1 MKRYTELSRKYLSR
15 RLRRTLYTLLGV
27 ALAVAFITAIMITF
41 ESIEASELQSME
53 NSVGRYHGKVVET
66 SESELMD
73 LKIHVLIEKLGIQ
86 KIAGT
91 IEFPEEKASL
101 FVEEANEL
109 TLNLRGKSIE
119 EGRLPEKPGEIALDS
134 FSAQLLGITPETGQM
149 VSLDIGGKKRTY
161 EVVGIVSK
169 ARQESAMSKAFVE
182 ISPDEFSEISE
193 ESRVVK
199 NAYFTVDAPNNGIRA
214 AALKVASDLKIRDK
228 TTYNGSLI
236 YFLENLSPVN
246 WPAVV
251 LGLLVAVASM
261 VSIYNTVQI
270 SVLERIREFGLLRA
284 AGATPAQIRKVVF
297 RESILVSLVGIPLG
311 LATGVLLSFAI
322 ALYAGSQLTGLG
334 GFSTMITPLSLLL
347 GTILGFL
354 SVVVSS
360 LIPALRAGKVSP
372 VEAMRQYGVEPSDF
386 EVKGIV
392 EGQSSSREKI
402 PLKLAKRNM
411 RRNLRTTIISV
422 ISMTMAATLFIAFS
436 YFAANF
442 DTERIARGVVKSD
455 FSIRVASMYDDG
467 PDEETIEEILSF
479 EDVQTVAAAK
489 FITGRLLTEW
499 EDRDLDNKSFATFS
513 TPEAGM
519 RATIVDNSGMFMALL
534 AYNDL
539 GIELMKTK
547 VISGSIDLTRATS
560 EPVIIIDIENSNKHG
575 IEAGDRVLLK
585 TYYLNESMVQ
595 VPVASEFVV
604 AAVVQELPSVVG
616 YTVEGGILVA
626 ACSEKI
632 IEVFRP
638 ESDDVHLTMM
648 DYMDHYSYVDIYL
661 RRGSD
666 AEALESTIKAIA
678 DRYRNSTFISYSE
691 YKKETED
698 AISTLSTLVYGLIAI
713 VGFIGI
719 CGITNTI
726 NTTIIL
732 RRREFGILRAVGMTG
747 KQLKAMLIY
756 EGLIFGFIS
765 AVSSVVL
772 GLILSYTVYSL
783 LRSEMSHLNW
793 SIPWMG
799 IVLAVAGAIGAGIL
813 TTLASSRKVTSLS
826 ITESIRTIE

>member
-1 MKRYTELSRKYLSR
+1 
-15 RLRRTLYTLLGV
+15 
-27 ALAVAFITAIMITF
+27 
-41 ESIEASELQSME
+41 
-53 NSVGRYHGKVVET
+53 
-66 SESELMD
+66 
-73 LKIHVLIEKLGIQ
+73 
-86 KIAGT
+86 
-91 IEFPEEKASL
+91 
-101 FVEEANEL
+101 
-109 TLNLRGKSIE
+109 
-119 EGRLPEKPGEIALDS
+119 
-134 FSAQLLGITPETGQM
+134 
-149 VSLDIGGKKRTY
+149 
-161 EVVGIVSK
+161 
-169 ARQESAMSKAFVE
+169 
-182 ISPDEFSEISE
+182 
-193 ESRVVK
+193 
-199 NAYFTVDAPNNGIRA
+199 
-214 AALKVASDLKIRDK
+214 
-228 TTYNGSLI
+228 LI

-322 ALYAGSQLTGLG
+322 ALYAGSQFTGLG
-334 GFSTMITPLSLLL
+334 GFATMITPFSLLL
-347 GTILGFL
+347 GAILGFL

-372 VEAMRQYGVEPSDF
+372 VEAMRHYGVEPSDF

-392 EGQSSSREKI
+392 KGQSSSGEKI

-411 RRNLRTTIISV
+411 RRNLRTTTISV

-436 YFAANF
+436 YFAGNF
-442 DTERIARGVVKSD
+442 DTEKIARGVVKSD

-467 PDEETIEEILSF
+467 PDEQTIEEILSF

-499 EDRDLDNKSFATFS
+499 EDRDLDSRSFRTFP

-519 RATIVDNSGMFMALL
+519 RTIIVDNSGMRMALF

-560 EPVIIIDIENSNKHG
+560 EPVIIIDIENSNRHG
-575 IEAGDRVLLK
+575 IKAGDRVLLK
-585 TYYLNESMVQ
+585 TYYLNESMVEI
-595 VPVASEFVV
+595 PVASEFVV

-616 YTVEGGILVA
+616 YTVEGGMVA

-765 AVSSVVL
+765 AVLSVVL

-793 SIPWMG
+793 SIPWIG

>member
-66 SESELMD
+66 SESEIMD
-73 LKIHVLIEKLGIQ
+73 LKIHVLIEELGIQ

-91 IEFPEEKASL
+91 IEFPEERASL
-101 FVEEANEL
+101 FIEEANEL
-109 TLNLRGKSIE
+109 TLNLRGKSIK
-119 EGRLPEKPGEIALDS
+119 EGRLPERPGEIALDS
-134 FSAQLLGITPETGQM
+134 FSAQLLGITPETGQK

-182 ISPDEFSEISE
+182 ISPEEFSEISE

-199 NAYFTVDAPNNGIRA
+199 NAYFTVDAPNNGIRV
-214 AALKVASDLKIRDK
+214 AALKVASDLEIRDK

-334 GFSTMITPLSLLL
+334 GFATMISPLSLLL

-392 EGQSSSREKI
+392 KGQSSSGEKI

-436 YFAANF
+436 YFAGNF

-467 PDEETIEEILSF
+467 PDEQTIEEILSF

-489 FITGRLLTEW
+489 FITGRLLTEY
-499 EDRDLDNKSFATFS
+499 EDQDLDSRSFATFS
-513 TPEAGM
+513 NPEAGM
-519 RATIVDNSGMFMALL
+519 RATMVDNSGMYMALL

-547 VISGSIDLTRATS
+547 VISGSIDLRRATS
-560 EPVIIIDIENSNKHG
+560 ERVIIIDIENSNRHG

-604 AAVVQELPSVVG
+604 AAVVQELPSVA
-616 YTVEGGILVA
+616 YTVEGGILA
-626 ACSEKI
+626 ACSDKI
-632 IEVFRP
+632 IESLRP
-638 ESDDVHLTMM
+638 ENGDVHLTMM

-666 AEALESTIKAIA
+666 AEALESTIEEIA

-698 AISTLSTLVYGLIAI
+698 AINTLSTLVYGLIAI

-732 RRREFGILRAVGMTG
+732 RRREFGILRAIGMTG
-747 KQLKAMLIY
+747 KQLKAMLTY
-756 EGLIFGFIS
+756 EGLIFGLIS

-826 ITESIRTIE
+826 ITESIRTVE

>member
-73 LKIHVLIEKLGIQ
+73 LKIHVLIEELGIQ

-91 IEFPEEKASL
+91 IEFPEERASL
-101 FVEEANEL
+101 LIEEANEL
-109 TLNLRGKSIE
+109 TLNLRGKSVK
-119 EGRLPEKPGEIALDS
+119 EGRLPERPGEIALDS

-182 ISPDEFSEISE
+182 ISPEEFSEISE

-199 NAYFTVDAPNNGIRA
+199 NAYFTVDAPNNGIRV
-214 AALKVASDLKIRDK
+214 AALKVASDLEIRDK

-270 SVLERIREFGLLRA
+270 SVLERIREFGFLRA
-284 AGATPAQIRKVVF
+284 TGATPAQIRKVVF
-297 RESILVSLVGIPLG
+297 RESILVSIVGIPLG

-334 GFSTMITPLSLLL
+334 GFATMISPLSLLL
-347 GTILGFL
+347 GAILGFL

-392 EGQSSSREKI
+392 KGQSSSGEKI

-436 YFAANF
+436 YFAGNF

-467 PDEETIEEILSF
+467 PDEQTIEEILSF

-489 FITGRLLTEW
+489 FITGRLLTEY
-499 EDRDLDNKSFATFS
+499 EDWDLDSRSFATFS
-513 TPEAGM
+513 NPEAGM
-519 RATIVDNSGMFMALL
+519 RATMVDNSGMYIALL

-547 VISGSIDLTRATS
+547 VISGSIDLRRATS
-560 EPVIIIDIENSNKHG
+560 ERVIIIDIENSNRHG

-604 AAVVQELPSVVG
+604 AAVVQELPSVA
-616 YTVEGGILVA
+616 YTVEGGILA
-626 ACSEKI
+626 ACSDKI
-632 IEVFRP
+632 IESLRP
-638 ESDDVHLTMM
+638 ENGDVHLTMM

-666 AEALESTIKAIA
+666 AEALESTIEEIA

-732 RRREFGILRAVGMTG
+732 RRREFGILRAIGMTG
-747 KQLKAMLIY
+747 KQLKAMLTY
-756 EGLIFGFIS
+756 EGLIFGLIS

-793 SIPWMG
+793 SIPWIG

-826 ITESIRTIE
+826 ITESIRTVE

>member
-66 SESELMD
+66 SESEIMD
-73 LKIHVLIEKLGIQ
+73 LKIHVLIEELGIQ
-86 KIAGT
+86 KLAGT
-91 IEFPEEKASL
+91 IEFPEERASL
-101 FVEEANEL
+101 FIEEANEL
-109 TLNLRGKSIE
+109 TLNLRGKSVK
-119 EGRLPEKPGEIALDS
+119 EGRLPERPGEIALDS
-134 FSAQLLGITPETGQM
+134 FSAQLLGITPETGQK
-149 VSLDIGGKKRTY
+149 VSLDIGGGKRTY

-182 ISPDEFSEISE
+182 ISPEEFSEISE

-199 NAYFTVDAPNNGIRA
+199 NAYFTVDAPNNGIRV
-214 AALKVASDLKIRDK
+214 AALKVASDLEIRDK

-334 GFSTMITPLSLLL
+334 GFATMISPLSLLL

-392 EGQSSSREKI
+392 KGQSSSGEKI

-436 YFAANF
+436 YFAGNF

-467 PDEETIEEILSF
+467 PDEQTIEEILSF

-489 FITGRLLTEW
+489 FITGRLLTEY
-499 EDRDLDNKSFATFS
+499 EDGDLDSKSFATFS
-513 TPEAGM
+513 NPEAGM
-519 RATIVDNSGMFMALL
+519 RATMVDNSGMYMALL

-547 VISGSIDLTRATS
+547 VISGSIDLRRATS
-560 EPVIIIDIENSNKHG
+560 ERVIIIDIENSNRHG

-604 AAVVQELPSVVG
+604 AAVVQELPSVA
-616 YTVEGGILVA
+616 YTVEGGILA
-626 ACSEKI
+626 ACSDKI
-632 IEVFRP
+632 IESLRP
-638 ESDDVHLTMM
+638 ENGDVHLTMM

-666 AEALESTIKAIA
+666 AEALESTIEEIA

-732 RRREFGILRAVGMTG
+732 RRREFGILRAIGMTG
-747 KQLKAMLIY
+747 KQLKAMLTY
-756 EGLIFGFIS
+756 EGLIFGLIS

-783 LRSEMSHLNW
+783 LRSGMSHLNW

-826 ITESIRTIE
+826 ITESIRTVE

>member
-66 SESELMD
+66 SESEIMD
-73 LKIHVLIEKLGIQ
+73 LKIHVLIEELGIQ

-91 IEFPEEKASL
+91 IEFPEERASL
-101 FVEEANEL
+101 FIEEANEL
-109 TLNLRGKSIE
+109 TLNLRGKSVK
-119 EGRLPEKPGEIALDS
+119 EGRLPERPGEIALDS
-134 FSAQLLGITPETGQM
+134 FSAQLLGITPETGQK

-182 ISPDEFSEISE
+182 ISPEEFSEISE

-199 NAYFTVDAPNNGIRA
+199 NAYFTVDAPNNGIRV
-214 AALKVASDLKIRDK
+214 AALKVASDLEIRDK

-284 AGATPAQIRKVVF
+284 AGATPAKIRKVVF

-334 GFSTMITPLSLLL
+334 GFATMISPLSLLL

-392 EGQSSSREKI
+392 KGQSSSGEKI

-436 YFAANF
+436 YFAGNF

-467 PDEETIEEILSF
+467 PDEQTIEEILSF

-489 FITGRLLTEW
+489 FITGRLLTEY
-499 EDRDLDNKSFATFS
+499 EDQDLDSRSFATFS
-513 TPEAGM
+513 NPEAGM
-519 RATIVDNSGMFMALL
+519 RATMVDNSGMYMALL

-547 VISGSIDLTRATS
+547 VISGSIDLRRATS
-560 EPVIIIDIENSNKHG
+560 EPVIIIDMENSNRHG

-604 AAVVQELPSVVG
+604 AAVVQELPSVA
-616 YTVEGGILVA
+616 YTVEGGILA
-626 ACSEKI
+626 ACSDKI
-632 IEVFRP
+632 IESLRP
-638 ESDDVHLTMM
+638 ENGDVHLTMM

-666 AEALESTIKAIA
+666 AEALESTIEEIA

-732 RRREFGILRAVGMTG
+732 RRREFGILRAIGMTG
-747 KQLKAMLIY
+747 KQLKAMLTY
-756 EGLIFGFIS
+756 EGLIFGLIS

-783 LRSEMSHLNW
+783 LRSGMSHLNW

-826 ITESIRTIE
+826 ITESIRTVE

>member
-41 ESIEASELQSME
+41 ESIEASQLQSLE

-119 EGRLPEKPGEIALDS
+119 EGRLPEKPGEIAVDS

-182 ISPDEFSEISE
+182 ISPEEFSEISE

-199 NAYFTVDAPNNGIRA
+199 NAYFTVEAPNNGIRA
-214 AALKVASDLKIRDK
+214 AAIKVASDLEIRDK

-322 ALYAGSQLTGLG
+322 ALYAGSQFTGLG
-334 GFSTMITPLSLLL
+334 GFATMITPLSLLL
-347 GTILGFL
+347 GAILGFL

-372 VEAMRQYGVEPSDF
+372 VEAMRYYGVEPSDF

-392 EGQSSSREKI
+392 KGQSSSGEKI

-411 RRNLRTTIISV
+411 RRNLRTTTISV

-436 YFAANF
+436 YFAGNF
-442 DTERIARGVVKSD
+442 DTEKIARGVVKSD

-467 PDEETIEEILSF
+467 PDEQTIEEILSF

-499 EDRDLDNKSFATFS
+499 EDRDLDSRSFRTFP

-519 RATIVDNSGMFMALL
+519 RTIIVDNSGMRMALF

-560 EPVIIIDIENSNKHG
+560 EPVIIIDIENSNRHG
-575 IEAGDRVLLK
+575 IKAGDRVLLK
-585 TYYLNESMVQ
+585 TYYLNESMVEI
-595 VPVASEFVV
+595 PVASEFVV

-616 YTVEGGILVA
+616 YTVEGGMVA

-765 AVSSVVL
+765 AVLSVVL

-793 SIPWMG
+793 SIPWIG

>member
-41 ESIEASELQSME
+41 ESIEASQLQSME

-119 EGRLPEKPGEIALDS
+119 EGRLPEKPGEIAVDS

-161 EVVGIVSK
+161 EIVGIVSK
-169 ARQESAMSKAFVE
+169 ARQENAMSKAFVE
-182 ISPDEFSEISE
+182 ISPEEFSEISE

-214 AALKVASDLKIRDK
+214 AAIKVASDLEIRDK

-322 ALYAGSQLTGLG
+322 ALYAGSQFTGLG
-334 GFSTMITPLSLLL
+334 GFATMITPLSLLL
-347 GTILGFL
+347 GAILGFL

-386 EVKGIV
+386 EVRGIV
-392 EGQSSSREKI
+392 KGQSSSGEKI

-411 RRNLRTTIISV
+411 RRNLRTTTISV

-436 YFAANF
+436 YFAGNF
-442 DTERIARGVVKSD
+442 DTEKIARGVVKSD

-467 PDEETIEEILSF
+467 PDEQTIEEILSF

-499 EDRDLDNKSFATFS
+499 EDRDLDSRSFRTFS

-519 RATIVDNSGMFMALL
+519 RTIIVDNSGMRMALF

-560 EPVIIIDIENSNKHG
+560 EPVIIIDIENSNRHG
-575 IEAGDRVLLK
+575 IKAGDRVLLK
-585 TYYLNESMVQ
+585 TYYLNESMVEI
-595 VPVASEFVV
+595 PVASEFVV

-616 YTVEGGILVA
+616 YTVEGGMVA

-747 KQLKAMLIY
+747 KQLKPMLIY

-793 SIPWMG
+793 SIPWIG

>member
-66 SESELMD
+66 SESEIMD
-73 LKIHVLIEKLGIQ
+73 LKIHVLIEELGIQ

-91 IEFPEEKASL
+91 IEFPEERASL
-101 FVEEANEL
+101 FIEEANEL
-109 TLNLRGKSIE
+109 TLNLRGKSVK
-119 EGRLPEKPGEIALDS
+119 EGRLPERPGEIALDS
-134 FSAQLLGITPETGQM
+134 FSAQLLGITPETGQK

-182 ISPDEFSEISE
+182 ISPEEFSEISE

-199 NAYFTVDAPNNGIRA
+199 NAYFTVDAPNNGIRV
-214 AALKVASDLKIRDK
+214 AALKVASDLEIRDK

-436 YFAANF
+436 YFAGNF

-467 PDEETIEEILSF
+467 PDEQTIEEILSF

-489 FITGRLLTEW
+489 FITGRLLTEY
-499 EDRDLDNKSFATFS
+499 EDQDLDSRSFATFS
-513 TPEAGM
+513 NPEAGM
-519 RATIVDNSGMFMALL
+519 RATMVDNSGMYMALL

-547 VISGSIDLTRATS
+547 VISGSIDLRRATS
-560 EPVIIIDIENSNKHG
+560 ERVIIIDIENSNRHG

-604 AAVVQELPSVVG
+604 AAVVQELPSVA
-616 YTVEGGILVA
+616 YTVEGGILA
-626 ACSEKI
+626 ACSDKI
-632 IEVFRP
+632 IESLRP
-638 ESDDVHLTMM
+638 ENGDVHLTMM

-666 AEALESTIKAIA
+666 AEALESTIEEIA

-732 RRREFGILRAVGMTG
+732 RRREFGILRAIGMTG
-747 KQLKAMLIY
+747 KQLKAMLTY
-756 EGLIFGFIS
+756 EGLIFGLIS

-783 LRSEMSHLNW
+783 LRSGMSHLNW

-826 ITESIRTIE
+826 ITESIRTVE

>member
-66 SESELMD
+66 SESEIMD
-73 LKIHVLIEKLGIQ
+73 LKIHVLIEELGIQ

-91 IEFPEEKASL
+91 IEFPEERASL
-101 FVEEANEL
+101 FIEEANEL
-109 TLNLRGKSIE
+109 TLNLRGKSVK
-119 EGRLPEKPGEIALDS
+119 EGRLPERPGEIALDS
-134 FSAQLLGITPETGQM
+134 FSAQLLGITPETGQK

-182 ISPDEFSEISE
+182 ISPEEFSEISE

-199 NAYFTVDAPNNGIRA
+199 NAYFTVDAPNNGIRV
-214 AALKVASDLKIRDK
+214 AALKVASDLEIRDK

-392 EGQSSSREKI
+392 KGQSSSGEKI

-436 YFAANF
+436 YFAGNF

-467 PDEETIEEILSF
+467 PDEQTIEEILSF

-489 FITGRLLTEW
+489 FITGRLLTEY
-499 EDRDLDNKSFATFS
+499 EDQDLDSRSFATFS
-513 TPEAGM
+513 NPEAGM
-519 RATIVDNSGMFMALL
+519 RATMVDNSGMYMALL

-547 VISGSIDLTRATS
+547 VISGSIDLRRATS
-560 EPVIIIDIENSNKHG
+560 ERVIIIDIENSNRHG

-604 AAVVQELPSVVG
+604 AAVVQELPSVA
-616 YTVEGGILVA
+616 YTVEGGILA
-626 ACSEKI
+626 ACSDKI
-632 IEVFRP
+632 IESLRP
-638 ESDDVHLTMM
+638 ENGDVHLTMM

-666 AEALESTIKAIA
+666 AEALESTIEEIA

-732 RRREFGILRAVGMTG
+732 RRREFGILRAIGMTG
-747 KQLKAMLIY
+747 KQLKAMLTY
-756 EGLIFGFIS
+756 EGLIFGLIS

-783 LRSEMSHLNW
+783 LRSGMSHLNW

-826 ITESIRTIE
+826 ITESIRTVE

>member
-41 ESIEASELQSME
+41 ESIEASQLQSME

-182 ISPDEFSEISE
+182 ISPEEFSEISE

-199 NAYFTVDAPNNGIRA
+199 NAYFTVEAPNNGIRA
-214 AALKVASDLKIRDK
+214 AAIKVASDLKIRDK

-311 LATGVLLSFAI
+311 LATGVLLSFVI

-334 GFSTMITPLSLLL
+334 GFATMITPLSLLL
-347 GTILGFL
+347 GAILGFL

-372 VEAMRQYGVEPSDF
+372 VEAMRHYGVEPSDF

-392 EGQSSSREKI
+392 KGQSSSGEKI

-411 RRNLRTTIISV
+411 RRNLRTTTISV

-436 YFAANF
+436 YFAGNF
-442 DTERIARGVVKSD
+442 DTEKIARGVVKSD

-467 PDEETIEEILSF
+467 PDEQTIEEILSF

-499 EDRDLDNKSFATFS
+499 EDRDLDSRSFRTFS

-519 RATIVDNSGMFMALL
+519 RTIIVDNSGMRMALF

-560 EPVIIIDIENSNKHG
+560 EPVIIIDIENSNRHG
-575 IEAGDRVLLK
+575 IKAGDRVLLK
-585 TYYLNESMVQ
+585 TYYLNESMVEI
-595 VPVASEFVV
+595 PVASEFVV

-616 YTVEGGILVA
+616 YTVEGGMVA

-793 SIPWMG
+793 SIPWIG

-813 TTLASSRKVTSLS
+813 TTLASSRKVMSLS

>member
-66 SESELMD
+66 SESEIMD
-73 LKIHVLIEKLGIQ
+73 LKIHVLIEELGIQ
-86 KIAGT
+86 KLAGT
-91 IEFPEEKASL
+91 IEFPEERASL
-101 FVEEANEL
+101 FIEEANEL
-109 TLNLRGKSIE
+109 TLNLRGKSIK
-119 EGRLPEKPGEIALDS
+119 EGRLPERPGEIALDS
-134 FSAQLLGITPETGQM
+134 FSAQLLGITPETGQK

-182 ISPDEFSEISE
+182 ISPEEFSEISE

-199 NAYFTVDAPNNGIRA
+199 NAYFTVDAPNNGIRV
-214 AALKVASDLKIRDK
+214 AALKVASDLEIRDK

-334 GFSTMITPLSLLL
+334 GFATMISPLSLLL

-392 EGQSSSREKI
+392 KGQSSSGEKI

-436 YFAANF
+436 YFAGNF

-467 PDEETIEEILSF
+467 PDEQTIEEILSF

-489 FITGRLLTEW
+489 FITGRLLTEY
-499 EDRDLDNKSFATFS
+499 EDGDLDSKSFATFS
-513 TPEAGM
+513 NPEAGM
-519 RATIVDNSGMFMALL
+519 RATMVDNSGMYMALL

-547 VISGSIDLTRATS
+547 VISGSIDLRRATS
-560 EPVIIIDIENSNKHG
+560 ERVIIIDIENSNRHG

-604 AAVVQELPSVVG
+604 AAVVQELPSVA
-616 YTVEGGILVA
+616 YTVEGGILA
-626 ACSEKI
+626 ACSDKI
-632 IEVFRP
+632 IESLRP
-638 ESDDVHLTMM
+638 ENGDVHLTMM

-666 AEALESTIKAIA
+666 AEALESTIEEIA

-732 RRREFGILRAVGMTG
+732 RRREFGILRAIGMTG
-747 KQLKAMLIY
+747 KQLKAMLTY
-756 EGLIFGFIS
+756 EGLIFGLIS

-826 ITESIRTIE
+826 ITESIRTVE

>member
-66 SESELMD
+66 SESEIMD
-73 LKIHVLIEKLGIQ
+73 LKIHVLIEELGIQ
-86 KIAGT
+86 KLAGT
-91 IEFPEEKASL
+91 IEFPEERASL
-101 FVEEANEL
+101 FIEEANEL
-109 TLNLRGKSIE
+109 TLNLRGKSIK
-119 EGRLPEKPGEIALDS
+119 EGRLPERPGEIALDS
-134 FSAQLLGITPETGQM
+134 FSAQLLGITPETGQK
-149 VSLDIGGKKRTY
+149 VSLDIGGGKRTY
-161 EVVGIVSK
+161 EVVGILSK

-182 ISPDEFSEISE
+182 ISPEEFSEISE

-199 NAYFTVDAPNNGIRA
+199 NAYFTVEAPNNGIRV
-214 AALKVASDLKIRDK
+214 AALKVASDLEIRDK

-334 GFSTMITPLSLLL
+334 GFATMISPLSLLL

-392 EGQSSSREKI
+392 KGQSSSGEKI

-436 YFAANF
+436 YFAGNF

-467 PDEETIEEILSF
+467 PDEQTIEEILSF

-489 FITGRLLTEW
+489 FITGRLLTEY
-499 EDRDLDNKSFATFS
+499 EDQDLDSRSFATFS
-513 TPEAGM
+513 NPEAGM
-519 RATIVDNSGMFMALL
+519 RATMVDNSGMYMALL

-547 VISGSIDLTRATS
+547 VISGSIDLRRATS
-560 EPVIIIDIENSNKHG
+560 EPVIIIDMENSNRHG

-604 AAVVQELPSVVG
+604 AAVVQELPSVA
-616 YTVEGGILVA
+616 YTVEGGILA
-626 ACSEKI
+626 ACSDKI
-632 IEVFRP
+632 IESLRP
-638 ESDDVHLTMM
+638 ENGDVHLTMM

-666 AEALESTIKAIA
+666 AEALESTIEEIA

-732 RRREFGILRAVGMTG
+732 RRREFGILRAIGMTG
-747 KQLKAMLIY
+747 KQLKAMLTY
-756 EGLIFGFIS
+756 EGLIFGLIS

-783 LRSEMSHLNW
+783 LRSGMSHLNW

-826 ITESIRTIE
+826 ITESIRTVE

>member
-66 SESELMD
+66 SESEIMD
-73 LKIHVLIEKLGIQ
+73 LKIHVLIEELGIQ

-91 IEFPEEKASL
+91 IEFPEERASL
-101 FVEEANEL
+101 FIEEANEL
-109 TLNLRGKSIE
+109 TLNLRGKSVK
-119 EGRLPEKPGEIALDS
+119 EGRLPERPGEIALDS
-134 FSAQLLGITPETGQM
+134 FSAQLLGITPETGQK

-182 ISPDEFSEISE
+182 ISPEEFSEISE

-199 NAYFTVDAPNNGIRA
+199 NAYFTVDAPNNGIRV
-214 AALKVASDLKIRDK
+214 AALKVASDLEIRDK

-436 YFAANF
+436 YFAGNF

-467 PDEETIEEILSF
+467 PDEQTIEEILSF

-489 FITGRLLTEW
+489 FITGRLLTEY
-499 EDRDLDNKSFATFS
+499 EDQDLDSRSFATFS
-513 TPEAGM
+513 NPEAGM
-519 RATIVDNSGMFMALL
+519 RATMVDNSGMYMALL

-547 VISGSIDLTRATS
+547 VISGSIDLRRATS
-560 EPVIIIDIENSNKHG
+560 ERVIIIDIENSNRHG

-604 AAVVQELPSVVG
+604 AAVVQELPSVA
-616 YTVEGGILVA
+616 YTVEGGILA
-626 ACSEKI
+626 ACSDKI
-632 IEVFRP
+632 IESLRP
-638 ESDDVHLTMM
+638 ENGDVHLTMM

-666 AEALESTIKAIA
+666 AEALESTIEEIA

-732 RRREFGILRAVGMTG
+732 RRREFGILRAIGMTG
-747 KQLKAMLIY
+747 KQLKAMLTY

>member
-1 MKRYTELSRKYLSR
+1 MKHYTELSRKYLSR

-53 NSVGRYHGKVVET
+53 NSVGRYHGRIVEA

-73 LKIHVLIEKLGIQ
+73 LKIHVLIEELGIQ

-91 IEFPEEKASL
+91 IEFPEERASL
-101 FVEEANEL
+101 FIEEANEL
-109 TLNLRGKSIE
+109 TLNLRGKSIK
-119 EGRLPEKPGEIALDS
+119 EGRLPERPGEIAVDS
-134 FSAQLLGITPETGQM
+134 FSAKLLGITPETGQM

-169 ARQESAMSKAFVE
+169 ARQESAISKAFVE
-182 ISPDEFSEISE
+182 ISPEEFSEISE
-193 ESRVVK
+193 VSRVVK
-199 NAYFTVDAPNNGIRA
+199 NAYFTVDAPNNGIRV
-214 AALKVASDLKIRDK
+214 AALKVASDLEIRDK

-246 WPAVV
+246 WPAVI
-251 LGLLVAVASM
+251 LGLLVAVASI

-284 AGATPAQIRKVVF
+284 AGATPAQIRKIVF

-311 LATGVLLSFAI
+311 LVTGVLLSFAI

-334 GFSTMITPLSLLL
+334 GFATMISPLSLLL
-347 GTILGFL
+347 GAILGFL

-392 EGQSSSREKI
+392 KGQSSSGEKI

-436 YFAANF
+436 YFAGNF

-467 PDEETIEEILSF
+467 PDEQTIEEILTF

-489 FITGRLLTEW
+489 FITGRLLTEY
-499 EDRDLDNKSFATFS
+499 EDRDLDSRSFATFS

-519 RATIVDNSGMFMALL
+519 RATMVDNSGMYMALL

-547 VISGSIDLTRATS
+547 VVSGSIDLARATS
-560 EPVIIIDIENSNKHG
+560 EPVIIIDIENSSRHG

-595 VPVASEFVV
+595 VPVASEFIV
-604 AAVVQELPSVVG
+604 AAVVQELPSVA
-616 YTVEGGILVA
+616 YTVEGGILA
-626 ACSEKI
+626 ACSDKI
-632 IEVFRP
+632 IEGLRP
-638 ESDDVHLTMM
+638 ENGDIHLTMM

-661 RRGSD
+661 RKEGD
-666 AEALESTIKAIA
+666 AEALESTIEEIA

-747 KQLKAMLIY
+747 KQLKAMLTY
-756 EGLIFGFIS
+756 EGLIFGLIS

-793 SIPWMG
+793 SIPWIG
-799 IVLAVAGAIGAGIL
+799 IILAVIGSIAAGIL
-813 TTLASSRKVTSLS
+813 TTLASSKKVTSLS

>member
-41 ESIEASELQSME
+41 ESIEASQLQSLE

-119 EGRLPEKPGEIALDS
+119 EGRLPEKPGEIAVDS

-182 ISPDEFSEISE
+182 ISPEEFSEISE

-199 NAYFTVDAPNNGIRA
+199 NAYFTVEAPNNGIRA
-214 AALKVASDLKIRDK
+214 AAIKVASDLEIRDK

-322 ALYAGSQLTGLG
+322 ALYAGSQFTGLG
-334 GFSTMITPLSLLL
+334 GFATMITPLSLLL
-347 GTILGFL
+347 GAILGFL

-372 VEAMRQYGVEPSDF
+372 VEAMRYYGVEPSDF

-392 EGQSSSREKI
+392 KGQSSSGEKI

-411 RRNLRTTIISV
+411 RRNLRTTTISV

-436 YFAANF
+436 YFAGNF
-442 DTERIARGVVKSD
+442 DTEKIARGVVKSD

-467 PDEETIEEILSF
+467 PDEQTIEEILSF

-499 EDRDLDNKSFATFS
+499 EDRDLDSRSFRTFP

-519 RATIVDNSGMFMALL
+519 RTIIVDNSGMRMALF

-560 EPVIIIDIENSNKHG
+560 EPVIIIDIENSNRHG
-575 IEAGDRVLLK
+575 IKAGDRVLLK
-585 TYYLNESMVQ
+585 TYYLNESMVEI
-595 VPVASEFVV
+595 PVASEFVV

-616 YTVEGGILVA
+616 YTVEGGMVA

-793 SIPWMG
+793 SIPWIG

>member
-66 SESELMD
+66 SESEIMD
-73 LKIHVLIEKLGIQ
+73 LKIHVLIEELGIQ

-91 IEFPEEKASL
+91 IEFPEERASL
-101 FVEEANEL
+101 FIEEANEL
-109 TLNLRGKSIE
+109 TLNLRGKSIK
-119 EGRLPEKPGEIALDS
+119 EGRLPERPGEIALDS
-134 FSAQLLGITPETGQM
+134 FSAQLLGITPETGQK

-182 ISPDEFSEISE
+182 ISPEEFSEISE

-199 NAYFTVDAPNNGIRA
+199 NAYFTVDAPNNGIRV
-214 AALKVASDLKIRDK
+214 AALKVASDLEIRDK

-334 GFSTMITPLSLLL
+334 GFATMISPLSLLL

-392 EGQSSSREKI
+392 KGQSSSGEKI

-436 YFAANF
+436 YFAGNF

-467 PDEETIEEILSF
+467 PDEQTIEEILSF

-489 FITGRLLTEW
+489 FITGRLLTEY
-499 EDRDLDNKSFATFS
+499 EDQDLDSRSFATFS
-513 TPEAGM
+513 NPEAGM
-519 RATIVDNSGMFMALL
+519 RATMVDNSGMYMALL

-547 VISGSIDLTRATS
+547 VISGSIDLRRATS
-560 EPVIIIDIENSNKHG
+560 ERVIIIDIENSNRHG

-604 AAVVQELPSVVG
+604 AAVVQELPSVA
-616 YTVEGGILVA
+616 YTVEGGILA
-626 ACSEKI
+626 ACSDKI
-632 IEVFRP
+632 IESLRP
-638 ESDDVHLTMM
+638 ENGDVHLTMM

-666 AEALESTIKAIA
+666 AEALESTIEEIA

-732 RRREFGILRAVGMTG
+732 RRREFGILRAIGMTG
-747 KQLKAMLIY
+747 KQLKAMLTY
-756 EGLIFGFIS
+756 EGLIFGLIS

-783 LRSEMSHLNW
+783 LRSGMSHLNW

-826 ITESIRTIE
+826 ITESIRTVE

>member
-73 LKIHVLIEKLGIQ
+73 LKIHVLIEELGIQ

-91 IEFPEEKASL
+91 IEFPEERASL
-101 FVEEANEL
+101 FIEEANEL

-119 EGRLPEKPGEIALDS
+119 EGRLPEKPGEIAVDS

-149 VSLDIGGKKRTY
+149 VSLDIGGTKRTY

-182 ISPDEFSEISE
+182 ISPEEFSEISE

-199 NAYFTVDAPNNGIRA
+199 NAYFTVEAPNNGIRA
-214 AALKVASDLKIRDK
+214 AAIKVASDLKIRDK

-284 AGATPAQIRKVVF
+284 AGATPAQIRNVVF

-322 ALYAGSQLTGLG
+322 ALYAGSQFTGLG
-334 GFSTMITPLSLLL
+334 GFATMITPLSLLL
-347 GTILGFL
+347 GAILGFL

-372 VEAMRQYGVEPSDF
+372 VEAMRHYGVEPSDF

-392 EGQSSSREKI
+392 KGQSSSGEKI

-467 PDEETIEEILSF
+467 PDKETIEEILSF

-499 EDRDLDNKSFATFS
+499 EDRDLDSRSFRTFP

-519 RATIVDNSGMFMALL
+519 RTIIVDNSGMRMALF

-560 EPVIIIDIENSNKHG
+560 EPVIIIDIENSNRHG

-585 TYYLNESMVQ
+585 TYYLNESMVEI
-595 VPVASEFVV
+595 PVASEFVV

-616 YTVEGGILVA
+616 YTVEGGMVA

-793 SIPWMG
+793 SIPWIG

>member
-1 MKRYTELSRKYLSR
+1 MKHYTELSRKYLSR

-53 NSVGRYHGKVVET
+53 NSVGRYHGKVVEA

-73 LKIHVLIEKLGIQ
+73 LKIHVLIEELGIQ

-91 IEFPEEKASL
+91 IEFPEERASL
-101 FVEEANEL
+101 FIEEANEL
-109 TLNLRGKSIE
+109 TLNLRGKSIK
-119 EGRLPEKPGEIALDS
+119 EGRLPERPGEIAVDS
-134 FSAQLLGITPETGQM
+134 FSAKLLGITPETGQM

-169 ARQESAMSKAFVE
+169 ARQESAISKAFVE
-182 ISPDEFSEISE
+182 ISPEEFSEISE
-193 ESRVVK
+193 VSRVVK
-199 NAYFTVDAPNNGIRA
+199 NTYFTVDAPNNGIRV
-214 AALKVASDLKIRDK
+214 AALKVASDLEIRDK

-246 WPAVV
+246 WPAVI
-251 LGLLVAVASM
+251 LGLLVAVASI

-284 AGATPAQIRKVVF
+284 AGATPAQIRKIVF

-311 LATGVLLSFAI
+311 LVTGVLLSFAI

-334 GFSTMITPLSLLL
+334 GLATMISPLSLLL
-347 GTILGFL
+347 GAILGFL

-392 EGQSSSREKI
+392 KGQSSSGEKI

-436 YFAANF
+436 YFAGNF

-467 PDEETIEEILSF
+467 PDEQTIEEILSF

-489 FITGRLLTEW
+489 FITGRLLTEY
-499 EDRDLDNKSFATFS
+499 EDRDLDNRSFATFS

-519 RATIVDNSGMFMALL
+519 RATMVDNSGMYMALL

-560 EPVIIIDIENSNKHG
+560 EPVIIIDIENSSRYG
-575 IEAGDRVLLK
+575 IEAGDKVLLK

-604 AAVVQELPSVVG
+604 AAVVQELPSVA
-616 YTVEGGILVA
+616 YTVEGGILA
-626 ACSEKI
+626 ACSDKI
-632 IEVFRP
+632 IESLRP
-638 ESDDVHLTMM
+638 ENGDVHLTMM
-648 DYMDHYSYVDIYL
+648 DYIDHYSYVDIYL
-661 RRGSD
+661 RRGGD
-666 AEALESTIKAIA
+666 AKALESTIEEIA

-732 RRREFGILRAVGMTG
+732 RRRELGILRAVGMTG
-747 KQLKAMLIY
+747 KQLKAMLTY
-756 EGLIFGFIS
+756 EGLIFGLIS

-793 SIPWMG
+793 SIPWIG
-799 IVLAVAGAIGAGIL
+799 IILAVAGAIGAGIL

>member
-1 MKRYTELSRKYLSR
+1 
-15 RLRRTLYTLLGV
+15 
-27 ALAVAFITAIMITF
+27 
-41 ESIEASELQSME
+41 
-53 NSVGRYHGKVVET
+53 
-66 SESELMD
+66 
-73 LKIHVLIEKLGIQ
+73 
-86 KIAGT
+86 
-91 IEFPEEKASL
+91 
-101 FVEEANEL
+101 
-109 TLNLRGKSIE
+109 
-119 EGRLPEKPGEIALDS
+119 
-134 FSAQLLGITPETGQM
+134 
-149 VSLDIGGKKRTY
+149 
-161 EVVGIVSK
+161 
-169 ARQESAMSKAFVE
+169 
-182 ISPDEFSEISE
+182 
-193 ESRVVK
+193 
-199 NAYFTVDAPNNGIRA
+199 
-214 AALKVASDLKIRDK
+214 
-228 TTYNGSLI
+228 
-236 YFLENLSPVN
+236 
-246 WPAVV
+246 
-251 LGLLVAVASM
+251 
-261 VSIYNTVQI
+261 
-270 SVLERIREFGLLRA
+270 
-284 AGATPAQIRKVVF
+284 
-297 RESILVSLVGIPLG
+297 
-311 LATGVLLSFAI
+311 LLSFAI
-322 ALYAGSQLTGLG
+322 ALYAGSQFTGLG
-334 GFSTMITPLSLLL
+334 GFATMITPLSLLL
-347 GTILGFL
+347 GAILGFL

-372 VEAMRQYGVEPSDF
+372 VEAMRYYGVEPSDF

-392 EGQSSSREKI
+392 KGQSSSGEKI

-411 RRNLRTTIISV
+411 RRNLRTTTISV

-436 YFAANF
+436 YFAGNF
-442 DTERIARGVVKSD
+442 DTEKIARGVVKSD

-467 PDEETIEEILSF
+467 PDEQTIEEILSF

-499 EDRDLDNKSFATFS
+499 EDRDLDSRSFRTFP

-519 RATIVDNSGMFMALL
+519 RTIIVDNSGMRMALF

-560 EPVIIIDIENSNKHG
+560 EPVIIIDIENSNRHG
-575 IEAGDRVLLK
+575 IKAGDRVLLK
-585 TYYLNESMVQ
+585 TYYLNESMVEI
-595 VPVASEFVV
+595 PVASEFVV

-616 YTVEGGILVA
+616 YTVEGGMVA

-793 SIPWMG
+793 SIPWIG

>member
-182 ISPDEFSEISE
+182 ISPEEFSEISE

-199 NAYFTVDAPNNGIRA
+199 NAYFTVEAPNNGIRA
-214 AALKVASDLKIRDK
+214 AAIKVASDLKIRDK

-322 ALYAGSQLTGLG
+322 ALYAGSQFTGLG
-334 GFSTMITPLSLLL
+334 GFATMITPLSLLL
-347 GTILGFL
+347 GAILGFL

-372 VEAMRQYGVEPSDF
+372 VEAMRHYGVEPSDF

-392 EGQSSSREKI
+392 KGQSSSGEKI

-411 RRNLRTTIISV
+411 RRNLRTTTISV

-436 YFAANF
+436 YFAGNF
-442 DTERIARGVVKSD
+442 DTEKIARGVVKSD

-467 PDEETIEEILSF
+467 PDEQTIEEILSF

-499 EDRDLDNKSFATFS
+499 EDRDLDSRSFRTFP

-519 RATIVDNSGMFMALL
+519 RTIIVDNSGMRMALF

-560 EPVIIIDIENSNKHG
+560 EPVIIIDIENSNRHG
-575 IEAGDRVLLK
+575 IKAGDRVLLK
-585 TYYLNESMVQ
+585 TYYLNESMVEI
-595 VPVASEFVV
+595 PVASEFVV

-616 YTVEGGILVA
+616 YTVEGGMLVA

-666 AEALESTIKAIA
+666 AEALESTIEEIA

-691 YKKETED
+691 YKKEAED

-719 CGITNTI
+719 CGITNTM

-747 KQLKAMLIY
+747 KQLKAMLTY

-765 AVSSVVL
+765 AISSVVL

>member
-73 LKIHVLIEKLGIQ
+73 LKIHVLIEELGIQ

-91 IEFPEEKASL
+91 IEFPEESASL
-101 FVEEANEL
+101 FIEEANKL
-109 TLNLRGKSIE
+109 TLNLRGKSIKD
-119 EGRLPEKPGEIALDS
+119 GRLPERPGEIALDS
-134 FSAQLLGITPETGQM
+134 FSAQLLGIIPETGQM

-182 ISPDEFSEISE
+182 ISPEEFSEISE

-199 NAYFTVDAPNNGIRA
+199 NAYFTVDAPNNGIRV
-214 AALKVASDLKIRDK
+214 AALKVASDLEIRDK

-436 YFAANF
+436 YFAGNF

-467 PDEETIEEILSF
+467 PDEQTIEEILSF

-489 FITGRLLTEW
+489 FITGRLLTEY
-499 EDRDLDNKSFATFS
+499 EDQDLDSRSFATFS
-513 TPEAGM
+513 NPEAGM
-519 RATIVDNSGMFMALL
+519 RATMVDNSGMYMALL

-547 VISGSIDLTRATS
+547 VISGSIDLRRATS
-560 EPVIIIDIENSNKHG
+560 ERVIIIDIENSNRHG

-604 AAVVQELPSVVG
+604 AAVVQELPSVA
-616 YTVEGGILVA
+616 YTVEGGILA
-626 ACSEKI
+626 ACSDKI
-632 IEVFRP
+632 IESLRP
-638 ESDDVHLTMM
+638 ENGDVHLTMM

-666 AEALESTIKAIA
+666 AEALESTIEEIA

-732 RRREFGILRAVGMTG
+732 RRREFGILRAIGMTG
-747 KQLKAMLIY
+747 KQLKAMLTY
-756 EGLIFGFIS
+756 EGLIFGLIS

-783 LRSEMSHLNW
+783 LRSGMSHLNW

-826 ITESIRTIE
+826 ITESIRTVE

>member
-73 LKIHVLIEKLGIQ
+73 LKIHVLIEELGIQ

-91 IEFPEEKASL
+91 IEFPEERASL
-101 FVEEANEL
+101 FIEEANKL
-109 TLNLRGKSIE
+109 TLNLRGKSVK
-119 EGRLPEKPGEIALDS
+119 EGRLPERPGEIALDS

-149 VSLDIGGKKRTY
+149 VSLDIGGGKRTY

-182 ISPDEFSEISE
+182 ISPEEFSEISE

-199 NAYFTVDAPNNGIRA
+199 NAYFTVDAPNNGIRV
-214 AALKVASDLKIRDK
+214 AALKVASDLEIRDK

-334 GFSTMITPLSLLL
+334 GFATMISPLSLLL
-347 GTILGFL
+347 GAILGFL

-392 EGQSSSREKI
+392 KGQSSSGEKI

-436 YFAANF
+436 YFAGNF

-467 PDEETIEEILSF
+467 PDEQTIEEILSF

-489 FITGRLLTEW
+489 FITGRLLTEY
-499 EDRDLDNKSFATFS
+499 EDWDLDSRSFATFS
-513 TPEAGM
+513 NPEAGM
-519 RATIVDNSGMFMALL
+519 RATMVDNSGMYMALL

-547 VISGSIDLTRATS
+547 VISGSIDLRRATS
-560 EPVIIIDIENSNKHG
+560 ERVIIIDIENSKRHG

-604 AAVVQELPSVVG
+604 AAVVQELPSVA
-616 YTVEGGILVA
+616 YTVEGGILA
-626 ACSEKI
+626 ACSDKI
-632 IEVFRP
+632 IESLRP
-638 ESDDVHLTMM
+638 ENGDVHLTMM

-666 AEALESTIKAIA
+666 AEALESTIEEIA

-732 RRREFGILRAVGMTG
+732 RRREFGILRAIGMTG
-747 KQLKAMLIY
+747 KQLKAMLTY
-756 EGLIFGFIS
+756 EGLIFGLIS

-793 SIPWMG
+793 SIPWIG

-813 TTLASSRKVTSLS
+813 TTLASSRKVTSPS
-826 ITESIRTIE
+826 ITESIKTIE

>member
-1 MKRYTELSRKYLSR
+1 MKHYTELSRKYLSR

-53 NSVGRYHGKVVET
+53 NSVGRYHGKVVEA

-73 LKIHVLIEKLGIQ
+73 LKIHVLIEELGIQ

-91 IEFPEEKASL
+91 IEFPEERASL
-101 FVEEANEL
+101 FIEEANEL
-109 TLNLRGKSIE
+109 TLNLRGKSIK
-119 EGRLPEKPGEIALDS
+119 EGRLPERPGEIAVDS
-134 FSAQLLGITPETGQM
+134 FSAKLLGITPETGQM

-169 ARQESAMSKAFVE
+169 ARQESAISKAFVE
-182 ISPDEFSEISE
+182 ISPEEFSEISE
-193 ESRVVK
+193 VSRVVK
-199 NAYFTVDAPNNGIRA
+199 NTYFTVDAPNNGIRV
-214 AALKVASDLKIRDK
+214 AALKVASDLEIRDK

-246 WPAVV
+246 WPAVI
-251 LGLLVAVASM
+251 LGLLVAVASI

-284 AGATPAQIRKVVF
+284 AGATPAQIRKIVF

-311 LATGVLLSFAI
+311 LVTGVLLSFAI
-322 ALYAGSQLTGLG
+322 ALFAGSQLTGLG
-334 GFSTMITPLSLLL
+334 GLATMISPLSLLL
-347 GTILGFL
+347 GAILGFL

-392 EGQSSSREKI
+392 KGQSSSGEKI

-436 YFAANF
+436 YFAGNF

-467 PDEETIEEILSF
+467 PDEQTIEEILSF

-489 FITGRLLTEW
+489 FITGRLLTEY
-499 EDRDLDNKSFATFS
+499 EDRDLDNRSFATFS

-519 RATIVDNSGMFMALL
+519 RATMVDNSGMYMALL

-560 EPVIIIDIENSNKHG
+560 EPVIIIDIENSSRYG
-575 IEAGDRVLLK
+575 IEAGDKVLLK

-604 AAVVQELPSVVG
+604 AAVVQELPSVA
-616 YTVEGGILVA
+616 YTVEGGILA
-626 ACSEKI
+626 ACSDKI
-632 IEVFRP
+632 IESLRP
-638 ESDDVHLTMM
+638 ENGDVHLTMM
-648 DYMDHYSYVDIYL
+648 DYIDHYSYVDIYL
-661 RRGSD
+661 RRGGD
-666 AEALESTIKAIA
+666 AKALESTIEEIA

-732 RRREFGILRAVGMTG
+732 RRRELGILRAVGMTG
-747 KQLKAMLIY
+747 KQLKAMLTY
-756 EGLIFGFIS
+756 EGLIFGLIS

-793 SIPWMG
+793 SIPWIG
-799 IVLAVAGAIGAGIL
+799 IILAVAGAIGAGIL

>member
-73 LKIHVLIEKLGIQ
+73 LKIHVLIEELGIQ

-91 IEFPEEKASL
+91 IEFPEERASL
-101 FVEEANEL
+101 LIEEANEL
-109 TLNLRGKSIE
+109 TLNLRGKSVK
-119 EGRLPEKPGEIALDS
+119 EGRLPERPGEIALDS

-182 ISPDEFSEISE
+182 ISPEEFSEISE

-199 NAYFTVDAPNNGIRA
+199 NAYFTVDAPNNGIRV
-214 AALKVASDLKIRDK
+214 AALKVASDLEIRDK

-270 SVLERIREFGLLRA
+270 SVLERIREFGLLRST
-284 AGATPAQIRKVVF
+284 GATPAQIRKVVF
-297 RESILVSLVGIPLG
+297 RESILVSIVGIPLG

-334 GFSTMITPLSLLL
+334 GFATMISPLSLLL
-347 GTILGFL
+347 GAILGFL

-392 EGQSSSREKI
+392 KGQSSSGEKI

-436 YFAANF
+436 YFAGNF

-455 FSIRVASMYDDG
+455 FSIRVASVYDDG
-467 PDEETIEEILSF
+467 PDEQTIEEILSF

-489 FITGRLLTEW
+489 FITGRLLTEY
-499 EDRDLDNKSFATFS
+499 EDWDLDSRSFATFS
-513 TPEAGM
+513 NPEAGM
-519 RATIVDNSGMFMALL
+519 RATMVDNSGMYIALL

-547 VISGSIDLTRATS
+547 VISGSIDLRRATS
-560 EPVIIIDIENSNKHG
+560 ERVIIIDIENSNRHG

-604 AAVVQELPSVVG
+604 AAVVQELPSVA
-616 YTVEGGILVA
+616 YKVEGGILA
-626 ACSEKI
+626 ACSDKI
-632 IEVFRP
+632 IESLRP
-638 ESDDVHLTMM
+638 ENGDVHLTMM

-666 AEALESTIKAIA
+666 AEALESTIEEIA

-732 RRREFGILRAVGMTG
+732 RRREFGILRAIGMTG
-747 KQLKAMLIY
+747 KQLKAMLTY
-756 EGLIFGFIS
+756 EGLIFGLIS

-793 SIPWMG
+793 SIPWIG

-826 ITESIRTIE
+826 ITESIRTVE